1 MSILCPSCLTD
12 NPDGTQQC
20 ISCGFNLTPV
30 SPNKTTTSLH
40 HLSIGTLLK
49 QGQYQIEQVLGE
61 GGFGITYKGIYRAN
75 NAPVAIKEL
84 WPEKSARQGNQVI
97 WPASISPQIKRQQT
111 SKFKLEASHQ
121 QKCHHANIPKI
132 YDWFDENDTVYIVME
147 FIAGKS
153 LFKILTQE
161 KKLTEERVKRYFLQI
176 ADALKTVHNN
186 NFLHRDIKPD
196 NILIDPQDKAIL
208 IDFGAARE
216 FIAGQTGDMTRTLT
230 PGYAPY
236 EQYSQ
241 RSKRFPATDFYAFC
255 ASIYELLTGQL
266 PVEAPDRASALLQQ
280 RSSDPLIPPRQL
292 NPDISNL
299 METVILTGMRINVED
314 RFQTADELI
323 DALKGQFVSPLQ
335 KKARELV
342 KQGKLV
348 EAVQSYEKCLSNEPN
363 NGAAAVEQAL
373 LQSHLNDTQAEI
385 AAQKAIQLNPNDG
398 RGYGVLG
405 LVYCH
410 QNNWESAVQQLQK
423 GAKLSPQALWIQVNL
438 AWSFGKIGHWQEA
451 ESAINTA
458 LKLDSN
464 NLFALGI
471 QAWIT
476 FNQNQFK
483 ATIGAASKAITK
495 SKQNPSQKNQQ
506 IQYWVYPYLLAAL
519 DKATTSQQ
527 SQDLD
532 RRIQDCLTQIQDHPF
547 AWGFKGWKQAQ
558 QGLWSQAL
566 PCFQQASRHPNAAP
580 WVLINTAIS
589 HEHLN
594 NPSEALQIYQA
605 YLQKN
610 GEEPFIAYRLGTLLA
625 QLGQWKQAKT
635 HLEQAIQLK
644 PDYPEAYHNLGWV
657 LLNLKTADGQ
667 IQYARELLSY
677 YRQAITLYNQ
687 QDKSHLARMLAQ
699 ALTEA
704 DV

>member
-121 QKCHHANIPKI
+121 QKCNHTNIPKI

-147 FIAGKS
+147 FIVGKS

-161 KKLTEERVKRYFLQI
+161 KKLTEDRIKRYFLQI

-266 PVEAPDRASALLQQ
+266 PIEAPDRASALLQQ

-314 RFQTADELI
+314 RFQTADELAVVTRGI
-323 DALKGQFVSPLQ
+323 DERGRGASLYRYFLCEGLNKLHHLLYWHTRNGKPSFNPSDYRQVGRFTEYNDTETPPSQSISDNLKSLSQQETPIIIPQQKSLYPTPITHNIALETEAARNNELISWAWNVEALEKPNRFLVIHPAS
-335 KKARELV
+335 KKAEETIRATINSIPQL
-342 KQGKLV
+342 
-348 EAVQSYEKCLSNEPN
+348 PP
-363 NGAAAVEQAL
+363 
-373 LQSHLNDTQAEI
+373 
-385 AAQKAIQLNPNDG
+385 AIPEETLIRTAIKNSCRTGNFQ
-398 RGYGVLG
+398 
-405 LVYCH
+405 
-410 QNNWESAVQQLQK
+410 E
-423 GAKLSPQALWIQVNL
+423 NL
-438 AWSFGKIGHWQEA
+438 APIEDA
-451 ESAINTA
+451 
-458 LKLDSN
+458 
-464 NLFALGI
+464 
-471 QAWIT
+471 
-476 FNQNQFK
+476 
-483 ATIGAASKAITK
+483 
-495 SKQNPSQKNQQ
+495 
-506 IQYWVYPYLLAAL
+506 
-519 DKATTSQQ
+519 
-527 SQDLD
+527 
-532 RRIQDCLTQIQDHPF
+532 
-547 AWGFKGWKQAQ
+547 
-558 QGLWSQAL
+558 
-566 PCFQQASRHPNAAP
+566 
-580 WVLINTAIS
+580 
-589 HEHLN
+589 LN
-594 NPSEALQIYQA
+594 NPKI
-605 YLQKN
+605 
-610 GEEPFIAYRLGTLLA
+610 
-625 QLGQWKQAKT
+625 
-635 HLEQAIQLK
+635 
-644 PDYPEAYHNLGWV
+644 
-657 LLNLKTADGQ
+657 
-667 IQYARELLSY
+667 
-677 YRQAITLYNQ
+677 Q
-687 QDKSHLARMLAQ
+687 QDYTTFWNYIFEGEGSKDAYEQ
-699 ALTEA
+699 QI
-704 DV
+704 